1 MADVTYPKTFQD
13 GPGNIASGVEVMAN
27 FAAVKAVVE
36 NLDAD
41 NLSAVMQKRLAQ
53 PGDMKLS
60 ARTTDDGSDWLLCD
74 GRAVSRTVYAALYA
88 AVGTAF
94 GVGDGSTTFNLPDL
108 RGRVP
113 VGRNTANASVDNI
126 GDGDGATLANRSP
139 VHQHSV
145 PAHTHGVGSLGVTTE
160 NAHTHTGPS
169 STAIISDPRG
179 LSSGALGSGGGFSG
193 NTFGWTGP
201 GAAHGHTVTGRAGSG
216 GGPDGDAAM
225 TSGWGNLSFLT
236 VGFLIKT

>member
-60 ARTTDDGSDWLLCD
+60 ARTTDDGSDWLICD
-74 GRAVSRTVYAALYA
+74 GRAVSRTVYSALYA

-113 VGRNTANASVDNI
+113 VGRNTANAAVDTI

-139 VHQHSV
+139 VHNHSV
-145 PAHTHGVGSLGVTTE
+145 PAHTHGVGTLGMTVE
-160 NAHTHTGPS
+160 NAHTHNGAGGTS
-169 STAIISDPRG
+169 IIANPVG
-179 LSSGALGSGGGFSG
+179 LSSSALGGGGGFSG
-193 NTFGWTGP
+193 LNFGPT
-201 GAAHGHTVTGRAGSG
+201 AAGSAHAHTVTGRAGSG
-216 GGPDGDAAM
+216 GGVDGDAAM
-225 TSGWGNLSFLT
+225 TSGFGNLSFLT